1 MTDDEW
7 IRKMADLEDNYDV
20 SVGTREV
27 VREEFIRRLVAGGSS
42 QTEAEHEWDTIQAD
56 EEGNL

>member
-7 IRKMADLEDNYDV
+7 IRKMADLEDDCDV